1 LSQNFNKNQGR
12 WDFDEKIIRENNVR
26 EVKEKEG

>member
-1 LSQNFNKNQGR
+1 LSQNFNNNQGR
-12 WDFDEKIIRENNVR
+12 WDFDEKITRENNVR